1 VSDTAQS
8 ISGSRSDIL
17 HATCVAVD
25 DKAALILGPSGS
37 GKSGLALSM
46 MALGATLVSDD
57 RVMLEVNEG
66 GVWARPPDAIAG
78 LIEMRGIGL
87 LRAPFQAPVRLSVV
101 VDLACLETDRLPRQ
115 RQMTVLG
122 SEISLLHRVD
132 TPYFGAGLIQFLRF
146 GRLET

>member
-1 VSDTAQS
+1 M
-8 ISGSRSDIL
+8 
-17 HATCVAVD
+17 D

-57 RVMLEVNEG
+57 RVVLEARG
-66 GVWARPPDAIAG
+66 GDVWASPPDPIAG

-87 LRAPFQAPVRLSVV
+87 LRAPYRAPAKLCVV
-101 VDLACLETDRLPRQ
+101 VDLAALETERLPVRHH
-115 RQMTVLG
+115 MSVLG
-122 SEISLLHRVD
+122 ARIDLLHRVD
-132 TPYFGAGLIQFLRF
+132 SPYFGAGVIHFLRF